1 MRLHMASYCAAMRP
15 ADCVPASPNASSY
28 AAASSFS
35 SDPAATALACVP
47 NTGPECH
54 PRDSISA
61 PCSAMPTRGPI
72 SKPLIA
78 PSRKAPP
85 FTSPSSS
92 AHAMSDGRIK
102 EALCR
107 GTERMEVVELK
118 TLNEGAVEQRRRR
131 AGGGAA
137 PSDDRF
143 VSRALE
149 ARDGFDSKH

>member
-78 PSRKAPP
+78 PSRKA
-85 FTSPSSS
+85 
-92 AHAMSDGRIK
+92 
-102 EALCR
+102 ALCR